1 MAAAE
6 QGHESGTGLTV
17 LSEDSAKWDCA
28 ILSKDSPAQAGL
40 FHPRMAREI
49 GVAGF

>member
-6 QGHESGTGLTV
+6 RGHESGTGLIM

-28 ILSKDSPAQAGL
+28 ILSKDSAAQAGM
-40 FHPRMAREI
+40 FHQRMAREI